1 MRKNIPYGTQSI
13 FDDDISAVTEVLN
26 SNFLTQGPLVKMF
39 EEEIQNY
46 CGADY
51 AVSAN
56 SATSSLHLACLALEV
71 GQGDVV
77 WTSANT
83 FAASSNCALYCG
95 GTVDFIDIDPNTFN
109 ICPLK
114 LENKLHEAKRNNT
127 LPKVVIPV
135 HMCGQSCDM
144 KKIYDLS
151 KTFNF
156 KIIEDASHAIGGSF
170 NNKKIGSC
178 EYSDITILSFHP
190 VKIITTGEG
199 GICLTNNKTLA
210 NKIELLRSH
219 GITRDEEKM
228 EFKSDGPWY
237 YEQIDLGLNY
247 RMTDIHAALGISQLK
262 KIDTFVS
269 KRHEIASIY
278 NTSFE
283 GLPIQ
288 TPYQSE
294 NSYSSYHLYVI
305 KLNIEEIKISHL
317 NFFKNLRQQ
326 GIGVNLHY
334 MPVYLHPYY
343 RKLGFKKGY
352 CVEAERYYS
361 SAVSIPMYP
370 NLKNEEQD
378 YVIKVIKNSIS

>member
-1 MRKNIPYGTQSI
+1 
-13 FDDDISAVTEVLN
+13 
-26 SNFLTQGPLVKMF
+26 
-39 EEEIQNY
+39 
-46 CGADY
+46 
-51 AVSAN
+51 
-56 SATSSLHLACLALEV
+56 
-71 GQGDVV
+71 
-77 WTSANT
+77 
-83 FAASSNCALYCG
+83 
-95 GTVDFIDIDPNTFN
+95 
-109 ICPLK
+109 
-114 LENKLHEAKRNNT
+114 
-127 LPKVVIPV
+127 
-135 HMCGQSCDM
+135 
-144 KKIYDLS
+144 
-151 KTFNF
+151 
-156 KIIEDASHAIGGSF
+156 
-170 NNKKIGSC
+170 
-178 EYSDITILSFHP
+178 
-190 VKIITTGEG
+190 
-199 GICLTNNKTLA
+199 
-210 NKIELLRSH
+210 
-219 GITRDEEKM
+219 M

-278 NTSFE
+278 NKSFE
-283 GLPIQ
+283 GFPIQ